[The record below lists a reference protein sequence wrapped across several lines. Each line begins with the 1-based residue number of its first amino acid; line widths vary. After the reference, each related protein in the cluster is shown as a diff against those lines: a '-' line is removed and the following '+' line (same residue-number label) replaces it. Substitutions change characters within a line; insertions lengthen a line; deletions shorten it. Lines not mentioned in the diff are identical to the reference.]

1 MIIDVHL
8 LLRWYRENAVSE
20 GQGVLGK
27 YIYTVYTPIYDKG
40 ERGRK
45 VVDSMS
51 RPNGCI
57 KSPLG
62 KVWASL

>member
-1 MIIDVHL
+1 M
-8 LLRWYRENAVSE
+8 SE

-27 YIYTVYTPIYDKG
+27 YIYTVYTPIHDKG

-62 KVWASL
+62 K